1 MQKKLLPLGIM
12 LMSFSLLT
20 SCGNS
25 DNVTG
30 GTSSSN
36 MESTEISS
44 QAETSEAENTSG
56 QQASETAE
64 SSGQSTSAQESS
76 EETSA
81 EALSSEASSSET
93 SSPEAPSSEQ
103 KSTESREASSQ
114 EASSGVGQPENGQ
127 PIASGEV
134 STEASNE
141 ASPSESAGQEAEG
154 YVDSVEM
161 NASEVQQE
169 AEALVSNL
177 APAQS
182 TILRPEASGVLT
194 ESNGYATIDYSNTG
208 EGYVMVQYTASTQ
221 SRIKAQVAGPTT
233 TYTYN
238 LTPGQWTVF
247 PLSDGNGTYQIN
259 VFENVVDNK
268 YALVLSASQSVTL
281 NNEFAPFLRSNQ
293 YVNFDNASSTIA
305 TAASLTKNTS
315 DMLAKVE
322 IIYNYVVDNISYD
335 SEKASTVQ
343 SGYLPDL
350 DAVLS
355 SKKGICFDYASLMTG
370 MLRSLGIPCK
380 LVVGYA
386 GDVYHAWISV
396 WSEETG
402 WVDGAV
408 FFDGTTWQRM
418 DPTFAS
424 TSGKDPTIME
434 YIGNG
439 SNYTTKYIY

>member
-20 SCGNS
+20 GCGNS

-64 SSGQSTSAQESS
+64 SSEQSTSAQESS

-93 SSPEAPSSEQ
+93 SSSETSSPEASSSEQ

-134 STEASNE
+134 STEASSE

-259 VFENVVDNK
+259 VFENVVDNR

-293 YVNFDNASSTIA
+293 YVNFDNANSTIA
-305 TAASLTKNTS
+305 TAASLTQNTS

-322 IIYNYVVDNISYD
+322 IIGKSI
-335 SEKASTVQ
+335 
-343 SGYLPDL
+343 
-350 DAVLS
+350 
-355 SKKGICFDYASLMTG
+355 
-370 MLRSLGIPCK
+370 
-380 LVVGYA
+380 
-386 GDVYHAWISV
+386 
-396 WSEETG
+396 
-402 WVDGAV
+402 
-408 FFDGTTWQRM
+408 DGTKRLSPGLRCGSFQQ
-418 DPTFAS
+418 
-424 TSGKDPTIME
+424 K
-434 YIGNG
+434 GNLL
-439 SNYTTKYIY
+439 

>member
-1 MQKKLLPLGIM
+1 MQKKSLPLGVI
-12 LMSFSLLT
+12 LLTFSLLAG
-20 SCGNS
+20 CGQS
-25 DNVTG
+25 DNA
-30 GTSSSN
+30 TSEVYSSN
-36 MESTEISS
+36 RESTIMSS
-44 QAETSEAENTSG
+44 ETETSEQEPTETADPSETDS
-56 QQASETAE
+56 SETAE
-64 SSGQSTSAQESS
+64 SSESESHEATESS
-76 EETSA
+76 ETTQSSDQDTPESSDTSESVDNSVQKESSVSEQPKDGQQETSC
-81 EALSSEASSSET
+81 EISSSEFT
-93 SSPEAPSSEQ
+93 
-103 KSTESREASSQ
+103 
-114 EASSGVGQPENGQ
+114 
-127 PIASGEV
+127 
-134 STEASNE
+134 
-141 ASPSESAGQEAEG
+141 GQEAEG
-154 YVDSVEM
+154 YVDPVEM
-161 NASEVQQE
+161 NTSDVQQE
-169 AEALVSNL
+169 AKALTDAL

-194 ESNGYATIDYSNTG
+194 ESNNYAIIDYSNTS

-247 PLSDGNGTYQIN
+247 PLSDGNGSYQIS
-259 VFENVVDNK
+259 VFENVVDNR
-268 YALVLSASQSVTL
+268 YALVLSTGQSVTL
-281 NNEFAPFLRSNQ
+281 NNEFAPFLHSNQ
-293 YVNFDNASSTIA
+293 YVNFDNASATIA
-305 TAASLTKNTS
+305 TAASLTQNTN

-322 IIYNYVVDNISYD
+322 IIYNYVVENISYD
-335 SEKASTVQ
+335 TAKASTVQ

-355 SKKGICFDYASLMTG
+355 NKTGICFDYASLMTG

-439 SNYTTKYIY
+439 ANYTTKYIY